1 MKTFKEYINN
11 RPVLNTT
18 ETVVID
24 GIGSMLA
31 KVDSGNE
38 AYNVLHGVNLKIDNN
53 EVTFTTIDNKQVTR
67 PLKGSINIHIGS
79 GVKEDRPLVELSI
92 KLKNVPYEK
101 VPFSIA
107 DRSENNEP
115 ILIGEPF
122 LKEIN
127 AVIDVNG

>member
-1 MKTFKEYINN
+1 MKTFKEYVDN
-11 RPVLNTT
+11 RPVLST
-18 ETVVID
+18 EEEVTID
-24 GIGSMLA
+24 GIGRLLA

-38 AYNVLHGVNLKIDNN
+38 AYNVLHGINTEINGDNI
-53 EVTFTTIDNKQVTR
+53 TFTTTGDKQVTR

-79 GVKEDRPLVELSI
+79 GVKEDRPLVEFNI
-92 KLKNVPYEK
+92 QLKGVSYND

-122 LKEIN
+122 LKKIN
-127 AVIDVNG
+127 ALIDVVN